1 MNENSRE
8 EGVSPGKNVALHRR
22 LHPDP
27 VASKTLDDDGVGRR
41 VLALHRVCAR
51 VEQVLAVAVQS
62 HSRLSVD
69 VGENRRAKEVH
80 SVHGTREAAC
90 GSVVSASHVRL
101 HDVVDDRL

>member
-1 MNENSRE
+1 MAVLRVILHFTVQAIICKLVNESSRE

-22 LHPDP
+22 LHPNP

-51 VEQVLAVAVQS
+51 VEQVLAVAVKS

-69 VGENRRAKEVH
+69 V
-80 SVHGTREAAC
+80 
-90 GSVVSASHVRL
+90 
-101 HDVVDDRL
+101 